1 MIDKTYTINTL
12 RKLVQINSVNPG
24 LVKGAPGE
32 GEIAWFIHNQLNELG
47 LESKISDAAPGRP
60 NVTAIIKGDGGGK
73 SLMINAHTDTV
84 GIEGMDDPFSARI
97 ENGKLY
103 GRGAYDMKSGIA
115 AMLGV
120 AKAFADEKPDTAGDL
135 VLTFVADEEH
145 QSVGATAVAKEISTD
160 AAIVTEPT
168 DLRLCLAHRG
178 FSIHKIT
185 IHGKTAHGGNHMLG
199 VDANMKMGA
208 LLNEIAHF
216 AKSLPE
222 QKRHPLCGEGSMHV
236 PLIEGGRSLFIY
248 SHQCS
253 IHTERRTL
261 PGETADSVN
270 ADLNKLISRV
280 KAKDPEFSADLEE
293 VLWRSPYEISAD
305 REIVK
310 TVSAAAE
317 SVLGKLPETIGHTW
331 WEDSAIFGE
340 AGMETMVLGARGG
353 GIHEDV
359 EWVETES
366 VIDLAEILLRTSLSF
381 CS

>member
-115 AMLGV
+115 AMLGI
-120 AKAFADEKPDTAGDL
+120 AKAFADEKPDTTGDL

-145 QSVGATAVAKEISTD
+145 ESVGATAVAKEISTD

-185 IHGKTAHGGNHMLG
+185 VHGKTAHGGNHMLG

-270 ADLNKLISRV
+270 ADLNKLISCV

-310 TVSAAAE
+310 TVSSAA
-317 SVLGKLPETIGHTW
+317 
-331 WEDSAIFGE
+331 
-340 AGMETMVLGARGG
+340 
-353 GIHEDV
+353 
-359 EWVETES
+359 
-366 VIDLAEILLRTSLSF
+366 
-381 CS
+381 